1 LRFTYPLVFIRLTR
15 EFHDL
20 RSSHS

>member
-20 RSSHS
+20 CSSHS